1 MLWCGVISVNDYQ
14 IMECWQALVRFNT
27 QRIRRE
33 AEEDYEK
40 AWVATAA
47 LVKESSRKYTLSPK
61 GRAHPLFDLIIRIRS
76 VLLNLGFEEVIL
88 PSIIE
93 DTEVVR
99 QYGPEGNIILD
110 RVFYL
115 AGLPRPDIGISNDAI
130 EQITRISP
138 GFTKLEELQA
148 IFRAYKRGKIE
159 ADDLLETLVLRLTVT
174 EAEAAQILGL
184 FSEFQQMKPVA
195 SNLTLRSHT
204 TAAWFPAL
212 REIMKRQALPLQLF
226 SIGQK
231 FRREQR
237 VDATHL
243 LESWTASI
251 AIMAENLGMG
261 AVQQAVTTLFEHLGY
276 PQVQFT
282 IKAAT
287 SKYYAP
293 QTEFEAFIRQST
305 SGEFLEVG
313 DGGFYSPVS
322 LAQYEIPYPV
332 FNFGFGLE
340 RLVMIEHD
348 IPDIRQVVYP
358 YLYSTIQ
365 FSDQDIAQS
374 VTFMHQPRELSGLIP
389 LMMDKIRQH
398 CQDSSPC
405 EILLYDGPVGQKY
418 ICITLA
424 EREAGQRLLGAA
436 AFNPIIVHQNA
447 ILGVRS
453 DRVPADAVSTG
464 LTYMDGI
471 LHRVMYDVER
481 AIQED
486 TSELQVRVTMVKRLS
501 DINLNVSEH
510 IRRYIEGQNAK
521 IDVRGPVFAEF
532 LIHITDS

>member
-1 MLWCGVISVNDYQ
+1 M
-14 IMECWQALVRFNT
+14 MVRFDT
-27 QRIRRE
+27 QRIHRE
-33 AEEDYEK
+33 AMQDYEK
-40 AWVATAA
+40 AWMATASLLERSGSGYELA
-47 LVKESSRKYTLSPK
+47 PK
-61 GRAHPLFDLIIRIRS
+61 GQSHPLFDLIIRIRS
-76 VLLNLGFEEVIL
+76 VLLELGFEEVML

-99 QYGPEGNIILD
+99 QYGPEGNVILD

-115 AGLPRPDIGISNDAI
+115 AGLPRPDIGISNDTI
-130 EQITRISP
+130 EQISHIAP
-138 GFTKLEELQA
+138 GFTKVEELQA
-148 IFRAYKRGKIE
+148 VFRAYKRGEIE
-159 ADDLLETLVLRLTVT
+159 ADDLLETLVLRLTIT

-184 FSEFQQMKPVA
+184 FPEFQQMKPVA
-195 SNLTLRSHT
+195 TNLTLRSHT

-231 FRREQR
+231 YRREQR

-251 AIMAENLGMG
+251 AIMAENLSMDT
-261 AVQQAVTTLFEHLGY
+261 VQQAVTTLFERLGY

-293 QTEFEAFIRQST
+293 QTEFEAFIRQSA

-348 IPDIRQVVYP
+348 IQDIRQVVYP
-358 YLYSTIQ
+358 YLYSTIR
-365 FSDQDIAQS
+365 FTDQDIAQNL
-374 VTFMHQPRELSGLIP
+374 TFVRQPRELSELIP
-389 LMMDKIRQH
+389 LMMDKTRQH
-398 CQDSSPC
+398 CCDPSPC
-405 EILLYDGPVGQKY
+405 EILLYNGSVGQKHLR
-418 ICITLA
+418 IVLA

-447 ILGVRS
+447 IIGARS
-453 DRVPADAVSTG
+453 DRVPVAAVLTG

-471 LHRVMYDVER
+471 LHRVMYDVEQ
-481 AIQED
+481 AIQD
-486 TSELQVRVTMVKRLS
+486 GISELQVRVTMVKRLA
-501 DINLNVSEH
+501 DINLKVSEH
-510 IRRYIEGQNAK
+510 VRRYIEGQNAK

-532 LIHITDS
+532 QIHITDL

>member
-1 MLWCGVISVNDYQ
+1 M
-14 IMECWQALVRFNT
+14 VRFDT
-27 QRIRRE
+27 QRIRKE
-33 AEEDYEK
+33 AEQDYEK
-40 AWVATAA
+40 TWVDTAELLNGSGHA
-47 LVKESSRKYTLSPK
+47 YTLMPK
-61 GRAHPLFDLIIRIRS
+61 GRAHPLFDLIFRIRS
-76 VLLNLGFEEVIL
+76 VLLDLGFEEVML

-93 DTEVVR
+93 DAEVIR

-115 AGLPRPDIGISNDAI
+115 AGLPRPDIGISNEAI
-130 EQITRISP
+130 HQITRIVP
-138 GFTKLEELQA
+138 RFTKVEELQA
-148 IFRAYKRGKIE
+148 IFRAYKRGEIE
-159 ADDLLETLVLRLTVT
+159 ADDLLETLVLRLTIT
-174 EAEAAQILGL
+174 EAAAVQILGL
-184 FSEFQQMKPVA
+184 FPEFQQMKPIA

-212 REIMKRQALPLQLF
+212 REILKRQALPIQLF

-231 FRREQR
+231 YRREQR

-251 AIMAENLGMG
+251 AIMAEDLSMD
-261 AVQQAVTTLFEHLGY
+261 AVQHAVTTLFERLGY

-293 QTEFEAFIRQST
+293 QTEFEAFIRHSA

-340 RLVMIEHD
+340 RLVMIEQN

-358 YLYSTIQ
+358 YLYSNIQ
-365 FSDQDIAQS
+365 FTDADIARNL
-374 VTFMHQPRELSGLIP
+374 TFMRQPQELGELIP
-389 LMMDKIRQH
+389 IMKKKMQQH
-398 CQDSSPC
+398 CRDPSPC
-405 EILLYDGPVGQKY
+405 EVLLYDDHVGQKHLR
-418 ICITLA
+418 IVLT

-436 AFNPIIVHQNA
+436 AFNPIFVHQNA
-447 ILGVRS
+447 ILGVRP

-471 LHRVMYDVER
+471 LHRVMYEVEQ
-481 AIQED
+481 AIHD
-486 TSELQVRVTMVKRLS
+486 GTSELHIRVTMVKRLA
-501 DINLNVSEH
+501 DINLTLDES

-532 LIHITDS
+532 QIQIIDL

>member
-1 MLWCGVISVNDYQ
+1 M
-14 IMECWQALVRFNT
+14 VRFDT
-27 QRIRRE
+27 QRIRKE
-33 AEEDYEK
+33 AEQDYEK
-40 AWVATAA
+40 TWVTTAELLNGSGHA
-47 LVKESSRKYTLSPK
+47 YTLMPK

-76 VLLNLGFEEVIL
+76 VLLELGFEEVML

-93 DTEVVR
+93 DAEVIR

-115 AGLPRPDIGISNDAI
+115 AGLPRPDIGIANDAI
-130 EQITRISP
+130 HQITHIVP
-138 GFTKLEELQA
+138 GFTKVDELQA
-148 IFRAYKRGKIE
+148 IFRAYKRGEIE
-159 ADDLLETLVLRLTVT
+159 ADDLVETLVLRLTIT
-174 EAEAAQILGL
+174 EAAAAQILGL
-184 FSEFQQMKPVA
+184 FPEFQQMKPIA

-212 REIMKRQALPLQLF
+212 REITKRQALPLQLF

-231 FRREQR
+231 YRREQR

-251 AIMAENLGMG
+251 AIMAENLSMD
-261 AVQQAVTTLFEHLGY
+261 AVQLAVTTLFERLGY

-282 IKAAT
+282 IKAGT

-293 QTEFEAFIRQST
+293 QTEFEAFIRQSA

-322 LAQYEIPYPV
+322 LAQYEISYPV

-358 YLYSTIQ
+358 YLYAPIQ
-365 FSDQDIAQS
+365 FTDHDIAQS
-374 VTFMHQPRELSGLIP
+374 VTFMRQPQELIEPIP
-389 LMMDKIRQH
+389 LMMDKARQH
-398 CQDSSPC
+398 CRDSSPC
-405 EILLYDGPVGQKY
+405 DVLLYDGPVGSKHLR
-418 ICITLA
+418 IVLT

-447 ILGVRS
+447 ILGVRP

-471 LHRVMYDVER
+471 LSRVMYDVEQ
-481 AIQED
+481 ALQD
-486 TSELQVRVTMVKRLS
+486 GTSELQVRVTMVKRLA
-501 DINLNVSEH
+501 DINLNVGEH

-532 LIHITDS
+532 QIHLTDS

>member
-1 MLWCGVISVNDYQ
+1 M
-14 IMECWQALVRFNT
+14 VRFDT

-33 AEEDYEK
+33 AAQDYEE
-40 AWVATAA
+40 AWVATAE
-47 LVKESSRKYTLSPK
+47 LLTGSSHEFSLMPK

-76 VLLNLGFEEVIL
+76 VLLKLGFEEVIL

-93 DTEVVR
+93 EAEVIR

-110 RVFYL
+110 RIFYL

-130 EQITRISP
+130 DQITRIVP
-138 GFTKLEELQA
+138 GFTKVKTLQA
-148 IFRAYKRGKIE
+148 IFRAYKRGDIE
-159 ADDLLETLVLRLTVT
+159 ADDLLETLVVRLTIT
-174 EAEAAQILGL
+174 EAEATQILGL
-184 FSEFQQMKPVA
+184 FPEFQQMKPVA

-231 FRREQR
+231 YRREQR

-251 AIMAENLGMG
+251 AIMAETFNMD
-261 AVQQAVTTLFEHLGY
+261 AVQQAVTNLFKHLGY

-305 SGEFLEVG
+305 SGKFLEVG

-340 RLVMIEHD
+340 RLVMIEQD

-358 YLYSTIQ
+358 YLYSNIRFT
-365 FSDQDIAQS
+365 DTDIARNL
-374 VTFMHQPRELSGLIP
+374 TFIHQPQELGELIP
-389 LMMDKIRQH
+389 IMKQKTAQH
-398 CQDSSPC
+398 CRDPSPC
-405 EILLYDGPVGQKY
+405 EILLYDGPVGQKHLR
-418 ICITLA
+418 IVLT

-436 AFNPIIVHQNA
+436 AFNPIVVHQNA
-447 ILGVRS
+447 IIGTRS
-453 DRVPADAVSTG
+453 DRIPADAVPTG

-471 LHRVMYDVER
+471 LHRVMYEVEQ
-481 AIQED
+481 AFQD
-486 TSELQVRVTMVKRLS
+486 GTTELKVRVTMVKRLA
-501 DINLNVSEH
+501 DINLTLDEH

-532 LIHITDS
+532 QIRIADV